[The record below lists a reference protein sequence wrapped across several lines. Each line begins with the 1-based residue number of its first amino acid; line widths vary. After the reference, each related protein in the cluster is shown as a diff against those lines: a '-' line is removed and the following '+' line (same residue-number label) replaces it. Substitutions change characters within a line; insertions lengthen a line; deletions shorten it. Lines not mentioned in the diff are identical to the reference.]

1 MLIFF
6 IILLLLILYLLFFW
20 VIPFSLK
27 GAIFDPSKKRDV
39 EKMVAIAEI
48 KGEEISADLGSGDGR
63 VVIAFAKKGRQAHGF
78 EINPFLVLIS
88 RLNIRRAGLK
98 GKAFIHWKNFWKA
111 DLSKFDIITVFQVDF
126 AMNKLENKL
135 KKELKPGAKV
145 ISNQWTFPNWKYSKY
160 ENSIYVYESSKF
172 PTK

>member
-1 MLIFF
+1 MWLFS
-6 IILLLLILYLLFFW
+6 IILAFLLFYLLFFW
-20 VIPFSLK
+20 IIPFSLK
-27 GAIFDPSKKRDV
+27 GAIFDPSRKKDV
-39 EKMVAIAEI
+39 EKMLELAEI

-63 VVIAFAKKGRQAHGF
+63 VVIAFARKGIQAHGF
-78 EINPFLVLIS
+78 EINPLLVIIS
-88 RLNIRRAGLK
+88 KINIRRAGLK

-126 AMNKLENKL
+126 AMNELENKL
-135 KKELKPGAKV
+135 KKELKPETKV

-160 ENSIYVYESSKF
+160 ENGIYVYESTEF

>member
-1 MLIFF
+1 MWIFF
-6 IILLLLILYLLFFW
+6 TILSLLILYLLFFW

-27 GAIFDPSKKRDV
+27 GAIFDPSRKRDV
-39 EKMVAIAEI
+39 EKMVNMAEI
-48 KGEEISADLGSGDGR
+48 KGDEISVDLGSGDGR
-63 VVIAFAKKGRQAHGF
+63 VVIAFAEKGAQAHGF

-88 RLNIRRAGLK
+88 RINIRRAGLK

-126 AMNKLENKL
+126 AMNELENKL
-135 KKELKPGAKV
+135 KKELKPGSKV

-160 ENSIYVYESSKF
+160 ENGIYVYDSSEL

>member
-39 EKMVAIAEI
+39 EKMIAVAEI

-63 VVIAFAKKGRQAHGF
+63 IVIAFAKKGIQAHGF

-88 RLNIRRAGLK
+88 RRNIRRAGLK

-126 AMNKLENKL
+126 AMNELENKL
-135 KKELKPGAKV
+135 KKELKSGAKV
-145 ISNQWTFPNWKYSKY
+145 ISNQWTFPKWKYSKY
-160 ENSIYVYESSKF
+160 ENGIYVYDSSEL